1 MSVDLAS
8 EPISETE
15 RQKYCVE
22 MMQRL
27 NKQRRNEDSCDLIL
41 EVGSGDDRARL
52 KAHRNVL
59 CAASPLFYNAL
70 NTEMKEKKEGVIR
83 LEKASKGLMEDVL
96 EYLYTGHVE
105 ISERNAV
112 DLLAMADYLIIP
124 SISETE
130 RQQYCVEMMQ
140 RLNIQRRNEDSCDLI
155 LEVGSGDDRARLKA
169 HRNVLCAASPLFYNA
184 LNTEMKEKKEG
195 VIRLEKASKGLME
208 DVLEYLYTGH
218 VYISERNAVD
228 LLAMADYLIIP
239 SLKVKSCEVISQ
251 SMSHTNCLLFYYVA
265 MSYQCT
271 ELQERTRN
279 FIFANFMSVTGT
291 DDFLE
296 LSRKQVEEWIS
307 RDEIKVKS
315 EEEVFQVIVKWMEER
330 ESGEHEEFFQLLRH
344 VRLMH
349 VPCNYVLSK
358 ILPHPLVKGSETCTA
373 FARDSTI
380 TTSLKSSSRPPRN
393 CLKRCEDGL
402 FTIWQ
407 EKSFCYLP
415 SENKW
420 HEMSNLLSKKTCSCS
435 CAVVCGKLYVSG
447 EENRIERYDPFSNS
461 WVSLMSNTGVDTYKN
476 PALVNFQGS
485 LFVVGGETSENQ
497 LVNKVQKY
505 NPDTDLWQEVAPMS
519 VAREGVCVVA
529 DERSMYAIGGWSR
542 NGIADVVEKYDP
554 QRNSWSRVASTR
566 EKKAYCCGV
575 LVNSKVFLF
584 GGVKRKVPAVISTL
598 IEIYD
603 PVSDV
608 WTSIQNTS
616 LRSIP
621 VSAVSLKGDIF
632 VVVRSKE
639 NEQKVSQVKIY
650 SGDTNEW
657 KLCAKAPAGAFLN
670 SLAPLKIPRDILTT
684 CKVVTQE
691 QIP

>member
-1 MSVDLAS
+1 MSVDSAA
-8 EPISETE
+8 EP
-15 RQKYCVE
+15 
-22 MMQRL
+22 
-27 NKQRRNEDSCDLIL
+27 
-41 EVGSGDDRARL
+41 
-52 KAHRNVL
+52 
-59 CAASPLFYNAL
+59 
-70 NTEMKEKKEGVIR
+70 
-83 LEKASKGLMEDVL
+83 
-96 EYLYTGHVE
+96 
-105 ISERNAV
+105 
-112 DLLAMADYLIIP
+112 
-124 SISETE
+124 ISETE

-155 LEVGSGDDRARLKA
+155 LEVGSGDDQAHLKA
-169 HRNVLCAASPLFYNA
+169 HRNVLCAASPFFYNA

-195 VIRLEKASKGLME
+195 VIRLEEASKGLME
-208 DVLEYLYTGH
+208 DILEYLYTGH

-251 SMSHTNCLLFYYVA
+251 SMSHTNCLLFYYAA

-307 RDEIKVKS
+307 SDEIKVKS
-315 EEEVFQVIVKWMEER
+315 EEEVFQVIVRWMEER
-330 ESGEHEEFFQLLRH
+330 EIGEREEFFQLLRH
-344 VRLMH
+344 VRFMH
-349 VPCNYVLSK
+349 VPRSYVLSN

-373 FARDSTI
+373 FALDSTM

-393 CLKRCEDGL
+393 CLKTCEDGL
-402 FTIWQ
+402 FTMWQ

-420 HEMSNLLSKKTCSCS
+420 HEMCNLLSKKNCYPCSS
-435 CAVVCGKLYVSG
+435 AVVCGKLYVSV
-447 EENRIERYDPFSNS
+447 EEHRIIERYDPFSNS
-461 WVSLMSNTGVDTYKN
+461 WVSLMSNRGVDTYERL
-476 PALVNFQGS
+476 ALANFQGS
-485 LFVVGGETSENQ
+485 LFAVGGKTSDQ
-497 LVNKVQKY
+497 VVNKVQKY

-519 VAREGVCVVA
+519 VARAGVCVVA
-529 DERSMYAIGGWSR
+529 DESSMYAIGGWSR
-542 NGIADVVEKYDP
+542 IGVLNVVEKYDP
-554 QRNSWSRVASTR
+554 QRNSWSKVASTR

-575 LVNSKVFLF
+575 LVDSKVFLF
-584 GGVKRKVPAVISTL
+584 GGVKRKVPAIISTL

-603 PVSDV
+603 PVSDG
-608 WTSIQNTS
+608 WTSLQNTF

-621 VSAVSLKGDIF
+621 ISAVSLKEEIF
-632 VVVRSKE
+632 VSVRKKE
-639 NEQKVSQVKIY
+639 NERVIHQVNIY
-650 SGDTNEW
+650 HGETNEW
-657 KLCAKAPAGAFLN
+657 KLCAIAPTGVQLC

-691 QIP
+691 QIL

>member
-8 EPISETE
+8 EP
-15 RQKYCVE
+15 
-22 MMQRL
+22 
-27 NKQRRNEDSCDLIL
+27 
-41 EVGSGDDRARL
+41 
-52 KAHRNVL
+52 
-59 CAASPLFYNAL
+59 
-70 NTEMKEKKEGVIR
+70 
-83 LEKASKGLMEDVL
+83 
-96 EYLYTGHVE
+96 
-105 ISERNAV
+105 
-112 DLLAMADYLIIP
+112 
-124 SISETE
+124 ISETE

-155 LEVGSGDDRARLKA
+155 LEVGSDDDQARLKA
-169 HRNVLCAASPLFYNA
+169 HRNVLCAASPFFYNA

-195 VIRLEKASKGLME
+195 VIRLEEASKGLME
-208 DVLEYLYTGH
+208 DILEYLYTGH
-218 VYISERNAVD
+218 VEISERNAVD

-239 SLKVKSCEVISQ
+239 SLKVKSCEVITQ
-251 SMSHTNCLLFYYVA
+251 SMSHTNCLLFYYAA
-265 MSYQCT
+265 MRYQCT

-330 ESGEHEEFFQLLRH
+330 EIGEHEEFFQLLRH

-349 VPCNYVLSK
+349 VPRSYVLSN

-373 FARDSTI
+373 FALDSTM

-393 CLKRCEDGL
+393 CLKTCEDGL
-402 FTIWQ
+402 FTMWQ

-420 HEMSNLLSKKTCSCS
+420 HEMCNLLSKKNCYPCSS
-435 CAVVCGKLYVSG
+435 AVVCGKLYVSV
-447 EENRIERYDPFSNS
+447 EEHRIIERYDPFSNS
-461 WVSLMSNTGVDTYKN
+461 WVSLMSNRGVDTYERL
-476 PALVNFQGS
+476 ALANFQGS
-485 LFVVGGETSENQ
+485 LFAVGGKTSDQ
-497 LVNKVQKY
+497 VVNKVQKY

-519 VAREGVCVVA
+519 VARAGVCVVA
-529 DERSMYAIGGWSR
+529 DESSMYAIGGWSR
-542 NGIADVVEKYDP
+542 IGVLNVVEKYDP
-554 QRNSWSRVASTR
+554 QRNSWSKVASTR

-575 LVNSKVFLF
+575 LVDSKVFLF
-584 GGVKRKVPAVISTL
+584 GGVKRKVPAIISTL

-603 PVSDV
+603 PVSDG
-608 WTSIQNTS
+608 WTSLQNTF

-621 VSAVSLKGDIF
+621 ISAVSLKEEIF
-632 VVVRSKE
+632 VLVRKKE
-639 NEQKVSQVKIY
+639 NEQVIHQVNIY
-650 SGDTNEW
+650 HGETNEW
-657 KLCAKAPAGAFLN
+657 KLCAIAPTGVQLC

-691 QIP
+691 QIV

>member
-8 EPISETE
+8 EP
-15 RQKYCVE
+15 
-22 MMQRL
+22 
-27 NKQRRNEDSCDLIL
+27 
-41 EVGSGDDRARL
+41 
-52 KAHRNVL
+52 
-59 CAASPLFYNAL
+59 
-70 NTEMKEKKEGVIR
+70 
-83 LEKASKGLMEDVL
+83 
-96 EYLYTGHVE
+96 
-105 ISERNAV
+105 
-112 DLLAMADYLIIP
+112 
-124 SISETE
+124 ISETE

-155 LEVGSGDDRARLKA
+155 LEVGSDDDQVRLKA
-169 HRNVLCAASPLFYNA
+169 HRNVLCAASPFFYNA

-195 VIRLEKASKGLME
+195 VIRLEEPSKGLME
-208 DVLEYLYTGH
+208 DILEYLYTGH
-218 VYISERNAVD
+218 VEISERNAVD

-239 SLKVKSCEVISQ
+239 SLKVKSCEVITQ
-251 SMSHTNCLLFYYVA
+251 SMSHSNCLLFYYAA

-330 ESGEHEEFFQLLRH
+330 EIGEHEEFFQLLRH

-349 VPCNYVLSK
+349 LPRDYVLSN

-373 FARDSTI
+373 FALDATM
-380 TTSLKSSSRPPRN
+380 TTSLRSSDRPPRN
-393 CLKRCEDGL
+393 CLKTCEDGL

-420 HEMSNLLSKKTCSCS
+420 HEMCNLLSKKNSSPCSS
-435 CAVVCGKLYVSG
+435 AVVCGKLYVSG
-447 EENRIERYDPFSNS
+447 EENRTIERYDPFSNS
-461 WVSLMSNTGVDTYKN
+461 WVSLMYNGGIDTYGR
-476 PALVNFQGS
+476 PAVVNFQGS
-485 LFVVGGETSENQ
+485 LVVVGGKTSENQ
-497 LVNKVQKY
+497 VADKVQKY

-519 VAREGVCVVA
+519 VARVGVCVVA
-529 DERSMYAIGGWSR
+529 DESSMYAIGGWSMSWFGVL
-542 NGIADVVEKYDP
+542 NVVEKYDP

-566 EKKAYCCGV
+566 EKKMHCCGV

-584 GGVKRKVPAVISTL
+584 GGVKRKVPAAISTL

-608 WTSIQNTS
+608 WTSVQNTS

-632 VVVRSKE
+632 VVFRSKE
-639 NEQKVSQVKIY
+639 NEQIVSQVKIY
-650 SGDTNEW
+650 NVDTNEW
-657 KLCAKAPAGAFLN
+657 KLCAEAPAGAYLY
-670 SLAPLKIPRDILTT
+670 SLAPLKIPRDILST

-691 QIP
+691 QIPLDQIQNLA

>member
-1 MSVDLAS
+1 
-8 EPISETE
+8 
-15 RQKYCVE
+15 
-22 MMQRL
+22 MQRL
-27 NKQRRNEDSCDLIL
+27 NIQRRNEDSCDLIL
-41 EVGSGDDRARL
+41 EVGSGDDQARL

-59 CAASPLFYNAL
+59 CAASPFFYNAL

-83 LEKASKGLMEDVL
+83 LEEASKGLMEDIL

-124 SISETE
+124 S
-130 RQQYCVEMMQ
+130 
-140 RLNIQRRNEDSCDLI
+140 L
-155 LEVGSGDDRARLKA
+155 RA
-169 HRNVLCAASPLFYNA
+169 
-184 LNTEMKEKKEG
+184 
-195 VIRLEKASKGLME
+195 
-208 DVLEYLYTGH
+208 
-218 VYISERNAVD
+218 
-228 LLAMADYLIIP
+228 
-239 SLKVKSCEVISQ
+239 KSCQVISQ
-251 SMSHTNCLLFYYVA
+251 SMSHTNCLLFYYAA
-265 MSYQCT
+265 MRYQCT

-330 ESGEHEEFFQLLRH
+330 EIGEHEEFFQLLRH

-349 VPCNYVLSK
+349 VPRSYVLSN

-373 FARDSTI
+373 FALDSTM

-393 CLKRCEDGL
+393 CLKTCEDSL
-402 FTIWQ
+402 FTMWQ

-420 HEMSNLLSKKTCSCS
+420 HEMCNLLSKKNCYPCSS
-435 CAVVCGKLYVSG
+435 AVVCGKLYVSV
-447 EENRIERYDPFSNS
+447 EEHRIIERYDPFSNS

-519 VAREGVCVVA
+519 VARAGVCVVA
-529 DERSMYAIGGWSR
+529 DESSMYAIGGWSR
-542 NGIADVVEKYDP
+542 IGVLNVVEKYDP
-554 QRNSWSRVASTR
+554 QRNSWSKVASTR

-575 LVNSKVFLF
+575 LVDSKVFLF
-584 GGVKRKVPAVISTL
+584 GGVKRKVPAIISTL

-603 PVSDV
+603 PVSDG
-608 WTSIQNTS
+608 WTSLQNTF

-621 VSAVSLKGDIF
+621 ISAVSLKEEIF
-632 VVVRSKE
+632 VLVRKKE
-639 NEQKVSQVKIY
+639 NERVIHQVNIY
-650 SGDTNEW
+650 HGETNEW
-657 KLCAKAPAGAFLN
+657 KLCAIAPTGVQLC

-691 QIP
+691 QIL

>member
-59 CAASPLFYNAL
+59 CAASPFFYNAL

-83 LEKASKGLMEDVL
+83 IEEASKGLMEDIL
-96 EYLYTGHVE
+96 EYLYTG
-105 ISERNAV
+105 N
-112 DLLAMADYLIIP
+112 
-124 SISETE
+124 
-130 RQQYCVEMMQ
+130 
-140 RLNIQRRNEDSCDLI
+140 
-155 LEVGSGDDRARLKA
+155 
-169 HRNVLCAASPLFYNA
+169 
-184 LNTEMKEKKEG
+184 
-195 VIRLEKASKGLME
+195 
-208 DVLEYLYTGH
+208 

-239 SLKVKSCEVISQ
+239 SLKVKSCEVITQ
-251 SMSHTNCLLFYYVA
+251 SMSHTNCLLFYYAA
-265 MSYQCT
+265 MRYQCT
-271 ELQERTRN
+271 GLQERTRN

-315 EEEVFQVIVKWMEER
+315 EEEVFQVIVKWMEGR
-330 ESGEHEEFFQLLRH
+330 EIGEHKEFFQLLRH

-349 VPCNYVLSK
+349 VPRNYVLSN

-373 FARDSTI
+373 FALDSTM

-393 CLKRCEDGL
+393 CLKTCEDGL
-402 FTIWQ
+402 FTMWQ

-420 HEMSNLLSKKTCSCS
+420 HEMCNLLSKKNCYPCSS
-435 CAVVCGKLYVSG
+435 AVVCGKLYVSV
-447 EENRIERYDPFSNS
+447 EEHRIIERYDPFSNS
-461 WVSLMSNTGVDTYKN
+461 WVSLMSNRGVDTYERL
-476 PALVNFQGS
+476 ALANFQGS
-485 LFVVGGETSENQ
+485 LFAVGGKTSDQ
-497 LVNKVQKY
+497 VVNKVQKY

-519 VAREGVCVVA
+519 VARAGVCVVA
-529 DERSMYAIGGWSR
+529 DESSMYAIGGWSR
-542 NGIADVVEKYDP
+542 IGVLNVVEKYDP
-554 QRNSWSRVASTR
+554 QRNSWSKVASTR

-575 LVNSKVFLF
+575 LVDSKVFLF
-584 GGVKRKVPAVISTL
+584 GGVKRKVPAIISTL

-603 PVSDV
+603 PVSDG
-608 WTSIQNTS
+608 WTSVQNTF

-621 VSAVSLKGDIF
+621 ISAVSLKEEIF
-632 VVVRSKE
+632 VLVRKKE
-639 NEQKVSQVKIY
+639 NERVIHQVNIY
-650 SGDTNEW
+650 HGETNEW
-657 KLCAKAPAGAFLN
+657 KLCAIAPTGVQLC

>member
-15 RQKYCVE
+15 RQK
-22 MMQRL
+22 
-27 NKQRRNEDSCDLIL
+27 
-41 EVGSGDDRARL
+41 
-52 KAHRNVL
+52 
-59 CAASPLFYNAL
+59 
-70 NTEMKEKKEGVIR
+70 
-83 LEKASKGLMEDVL
+83 
-96 EYLYTGHVE
+96 
-105 ISERNAV
+105 
-112 DLLAMADYLIIP
+112 
-124 SISETE
+124 
-130 RQQYCVEMMQ
+130 YCVEMMQ

-169 HRNVLCAASPLFYNA
+169 HRNVLCAASPFFYNA

-195 VIRLEKASKGLME
+195 VIRIEEASKGLME
-208 DVLEYLYTGH
+208 DILEYLYTGN

-239 SLKVKSCEVISQ
+239 SLKVKSCEVITQ
-251 SMSHTNCLLFYYVA
+251 SMCHTNCLLFYYAA
-265 MSYQCT
+265 MRYQCT
-271 ELQERTRN
+271 GLQERTRN

-330 ESGEHEEFFQLLRH
+330 EIGEHEEFFQLLRH

-349 VPCNYVLSK
+349 VPRSYVLSN

-373 FARDSTI
+373 FALDSTM

-393 CLKRCEDGL
+393 CLKTCEDGL
-402 FTIWQ
+402 FTMWQ

-420 HEMSNLLSKKTCSCS
+420 HEMCNLLSKKNCYPCSS
-435 CAVVCGKLYVSG
+435 AVVCGKLYVSV
-447 EENRIERYDPFSNS
+447 EEHRIIERYDPFSNS
-461 WVSLMSNTGVDTYKN
+461 WVSLMSNRGVDTYERL
-476 PALVNFQGS
+476 ALANFQGS
-485 LFVVGGETSENQ
+485 LFAVGGKTSDQ
-497 LVNKVQKY
+497 VVNKVQKY

-519 VAREGVCVVA
+519 VARAGVCVVA
-529 DERSMYAIGGWSR
+529 DESSMYAIGGWSR
-542 NGIADVVEKYDP
+542 IGVLNVVEKYDP
-554 QRNSWSRVASTR
+554 QRNSWSKVASTR

-575 LVNSKVFLF
+575 LVDSKVFLF
-584 GGVKRKVPAVISTL
+584 GGVKRKVPAIISTL

-603 PVSDV
+603 PVSDG
-608 WTSIQNTS
+608 WTSVQNTF

-621 VSAVSLKGDIF
+621 ISAVSLKEEIF
-632 VVVRSKE
+632 VLVRKKE
-639 NEQKVSQVKIY
+639 NERVIHQVNIY
-650 SGDTNEW
+650 HGETNEW
-657 KLCAKAPAGAFLN
+657 KLCAIAPTGVQLC

>member
-1 MSVDLAS
+1 MSVAS
-8 EPISETE
+8 EP
-15 RQKYCVE
+15 
-22 MMQRL
+22 
-27 NKQRRNEDSCDLIL
+27 
-41 EVGSGDDRARL
+41 
-52 KAHRNVL
+52 
-59 CAASPLFYNAL
+59 
-70 NTEMKEKKEGVIR
+70 
-83 LEKASKGLMEDVL
+83 
-96 EYLYTGHVE
+96 
-105 ISERNAV
+105 
-112 DLLAMADYLIIP
+112 
-124 SISETE
+124 ISETE

-169 HRNVLCAASPLFYNA
+169 HRNVLCAASPFLYNA

-195 VIRLEKASKGLME
+195 VIRLEEASKGLME
-208 DVLEYLYTGH
+208 DILEYLYTGH
-218 VYISERNAVD
+218 VEISERNAVD

-239 SLKVKSCEVISQ
+239 SLKAKSCEVIWQ
-251 SMSHTNCLLFYYVA
+251 SMSHTNCLLFYYAA

-349 VPCNYVLSK
+349 VPRNYVLSN

-420 HEMSNLLSKKTCSCS
+420 HEMCNLLSKKNCHPCSS
-435 CAVVCGKLYVSG
+435 AVVCGKLYVSV
-447 EENRIERYDPFSNS
+447 EENRIIERYDPFSNS

-485 LFVVGGETSENQ
+485 LFVVGGGTSENQ

-519 VAREGVCVVA
+519 VARMGVCVVA
-529 DERSMYAIGGWSR
+529 DESSMYAIGGWSQ
-542 NGIADVVEKYDP
+542 NGVADVVEKYDP

-566 EKKAYCCGV
+566 EKKMYCCGV
-575 LVNSKVFLF
+575 LVNNKVFLF
-584 GGVKRKVPAVISTL
+584 GGVMRKAPTILSTL

-603 PVSDV
+603 PMSDG
-608 WTSIQNTS
+608 WTSLQNTF

-621 VSAVSLKGDIF
+621 ISAVSLKEEIF
-632 VVVRSKE
+632 VLVRKKE
-639 NEQKVSQVKIY
+639 NERVIHQVNIY
-650 SGDTNEW
+650 HGETNEW
-657 KLCAKAPAGAFLN
+657 KLCAPTGVQLC

-691 QIP
+691 QIL

>member
-8 EPISETE
+8 EP
-15 RQKYCVE
+15 
-22 MMQRL
+22 
-27 NKQRRNEDSCDLIL
+27 
-41 EVGSGDDRARL
+41 
-52 KAHRNVL
+52 
-59 CAASPLFYNAL
+59 
-70 NTEMKEKKEGVIR
+70 
-83 LEKASKGLMEDVL
+83 
-96 EYLYTGHVE
+96 
-105 ISERNAV
+105 
-112 DLLAMADYLIIP
+112 
-124 SISETE
+124 ISETE

-155 LEVGSGDDRARLKA
+155 LEVGSGDDQARLKA
-169 HRNVLCAASPLFYNA
+169 HRNVLCAASPFFYKA

-195 VIRLEKASKGLME
+195 VIRLEEASKGLME
-208 DVLEYLYTGH
+208 DILEYLYTGH
-218 VYISERNAVD
+218 VQISERNAVD

-239 SLKVKSCEVISQ
+239 SLKVKSCEVITQ
-251 SMSHTNCLLFYYVA
+251 SMSHTNCLLFYYAA
-265 MSYQCT
+265 MRYQCT

-330 ESGEHEEFFQLLRH
+330 EIGEHEEFFQLLRH

-349 VPCNYVLSK
+349 VPRSYVLSN

-373 FARDSTI
+373 FALDSTM

-393 CLKRCEDGL
+393 CLKTCEDGL
-402 FTIWQ
+402 FTMWQ

-420 HEMSNLLSKKTCSCS
+420 HEMCNLLSKKNCYPCSS
-435 CAVVCGKLYVSG
+435 AVVCGKLYVSV
-447 EENRIERYDPFSNS
+447 EEHRIIERYDPFSNS
-461 WVSLMSNTGVDTYKN
+461 WVSLMSNRGVDTYERL
-476 PALVNFQGS
+476 ALANFQGS
-485 LFVVGGETSENQ
+485 LFAVGGKTSENQ
-497 LVNKVQKY
+497 VVNKVQKY
-505 NPDTDLWQEVAPMS
+505 NPDTDLWLEVAPMS
-519 VAREGVCVVA
+519 VARAGVCVVA
-529 DERSMYAIGGWSR
+529 DESSMYAIGGWSR
-542 NGIADVVEKYDP
+542 IGVLNVVEKYDP
-554 QRNSWSRVASTR
+554 QRNSWSKVASTR
-566 EKKAYCCGV
+566 EKKMYCCGV
-575 LVNSKVFLF
+575 LVDSKVFLF
-584 GGVKRKVPAVISTL
+584 GGVKRKVPAIISTL

-603 PVSDV
+603 PVSDG
-608 WTSIQNTS
+608 WTSLQNTF

-621 VSAVSLKGDIF
+621 ISAVSLKEEIF
-632 VVVRSKE
+632 VLVRKKE
-639 NEQKVSQVKIY
+639 NERVIHQVNIY
-650 SGDTNEW
+650 HGETNEW
-657 KLCAKAPAGAFLN
+657 KLCAIAPTGVQLC

>member
-15 RQKYCVE
+15 RQQYCVE

-27 NKQRRNEDSCDLIL
+27 NIQRRNEDSCDVIL
-41 EVGSGDDRARL
+41 EVGSGDDQARL
-52 KAHRNVL
+52 KAHRIVL
-59 CAASPLFYNAL
+59 CAASPFFYNAL
-70 NTEMKEKKEGVIR
+70 NSEMKEKKEGVIR
-83 LEKASKGLMEDVL
+83 LEEAIKGLMEDIL

-124 SISETE
+124 S
-130 RQQYCVEMMQ
+130 
-140 RLNIQRRNEDSCDLI
+140 
-155 LEVGSGDDRARLKA
+155 
-169 HRNVLCAASPLFYNA
+169 
-184 LNTEMKEKKEG
+184 
-195 VIRLEKASKGLME
+195 
-208 DVLEYLYTGH
+208 
-218 VYISERNAVD
+218 
-228 LLAMADYLIIP
+228 
-239 SLKVKSCEVISQ
+239 LKVKSCEVITQ
-251 SMSHTNCLLFYYVA
+251 SMSHTNCLLFYYAA
-265 MSYQCT
+265 MRYQCT

-330 ESGEHEEFFQLLRH
+330 EIGEHEEFFQLLRH

-349 VPCNYVLSK
+349 VPRSYVLSN

-373 FARDSTI
+373 FALDSTM

-393 CLKRCEDGL
+393 CLKTCEDGL
-402 FTIWQ
+402 FTMWQ

-420 HEMSNLLSKKTCSCS
+420 HEMCNLLSKKNCYPCSS
-435 CAVVCGKLYVSG
+435 AVVCGKLYVSV
-447 EENRIERYDPFSNS
+447 EEHRIIERYDPFSNS
-461 WVSLMSNTGVDTYKN
+461 WVSLMSNRGVDTYERL
-476 PALVNFQGS
+476 ALANFQGS
-485 LFVVGGETSENQ
+485 LFAVGGKTSDQ
-497 LVNKVQKY
+497 VVNKVQKY

-519 VAREGVCVVA
+519 VARAGVCVVA
-529 DERSMYAIGGWSR
+529 DESSMYAIGGWSR
-542 NGIADVVEKYDP
+542 IGVLNVVEKYDP
-554 QRNSWSRVASTR
+554 QRNSWSKVASTR

-575 LVNSKVFLF
+575 LVDSKVFLF
-584 GGVKRKVPAVISTL
+584 GGVKRKVPAIISTL

-603 PVSDV
+603 PVSDG
-608 WTSIQNTS
+608 WTSLQNTF

-621 VSAVSLKGDIF
+621 ISAVSLKEEIF
-632 VVVRSKE
+632 VLVRKKE
-639 NEQKVSQVKIY
+639 NEQVIHQVNIY
-650 SGDTNEW
+650 HGETNEW
-657 KLCAKAPAGAFLN
+657 KLCAIAPTGVQLC

>member
-15 RQKYCVE
+15 RQK
-22 MMQRL
+22 
-27 NKQRRNEDSCDLIL
+27 
-41 EVGSGDDRARL
+41 
-52 KAHRNVL
+52 
-59 CAASPLFYNAL
+59 
-70 NTEMKEKKEGVIR
+70 
-83 LEKASKGLMEDVL
+83 
-96 EYLYTGHVE
+96 
-105 ISERNAV
+105 
-112 DLLAMADYLIIP
+112 
-124 SISETE
+124 
-130 RQQYCVEMMQ
+130 YCVEMMQ

-169 HRNVLCAASPLFYNA
+169 HRNVLCAASPFFYNA

-195 VIRLEKASKGLME
+195 VIRIEEASKGLME
-208 DVLEYLYTGH
+208 DILEYLYTGN

-239 SLKVKSCEVISQ
+239 SLKVKSCEVITQ
-251 SMSHTNCLLFYYVA
+251 SMCHTNCLLFYYAA
-265 MSYQCT
+265 MRYQCT
-271 ELQERTRN
+271 GLQERTRN

-330 ESGEHEEFFQLLRH
+330 EIGEHEEFFQLLRH

-349 VPCNYVLSK
+349 VPRSYVLSN

-373 FARDSTI
+373 FALDSTM

-393 CLKRCEDGL
+393 CLKTCEDGL
-402 FTIWQ
+402 FTMWQ

-420 HEMSNLLSKKTCSCS
+420 HEMCNLLSKKNCYPCSS
-435 CAVVCGKLYVSG
+435 AVVCGKLYVSV
-447 EENRIERYDPFSNS
+447 EEHRIIERYDPFSNS
-461 WVSLMSNTGVDTYKN
+461 WVSLMSNRGVDTYERL
-476 PALVNFQGS
+476 ALANFQGS
-485 LFVVGGETSENQ
+485 LFAVGGKTSDQ
-497 LVNKVQKY
+497 VVNKVQKY

-519 VAREGVCVVA
+519 VARAGVCVVA
-529 DERSMYAIGGWSR
+529 DESSMYAIGGWSR
-542 NGIADVVEKYDP
+542 IGVLNVVEKYDP
-554 QRNSWSRVASTR
+554 QRNSWSKVASTR

-575 LVNSKVFLF
+575 LVDSKVFLF
-584 GGVKRKVPAVISTL
+584 GGVKRKVPAIISTL

-603 PVSDV
+603 PVSDG
-608 WTSIQNTS
+608 WTSVQNTF

-621 VSAVSLKGDIF
+621 ISAVSLKEEIF
-632 VVVRSKE
+632 VLVRKKE
-639 NEQKVSQVKIY
+639 NEQVIHQVNIY
-650 SGDTNEW
+650 HGETNEW
-657 KLCAKAPAGAFLN
+657 KLCAIAPTGVQLC

>member
-8 EPISETE
+8 EP
-15 RQKYCVE
+15 
-22 MMQRL
+22 
-27 NKQRRNEDSCDLIL
+27 
-41 EVGSGDDRARL
+41 
-52 KAHRNVL
+52 
-59 CAASPLFYNAL
+59 
-70 NTEMKEKKEGVIR
+70 
-83 LEKASKGLMEDVL
+83 
-96 EYLYTGHVE
+96 
-105 ISERNAV
+105 
-112 DLLAMADYLIIP
+112 
-124 SISETE
+124 ISETE

-155 LEVGSGDDRARLKA
+155 LEVGSGDDQARLKA
-169 HRNVLCAASPLFYNA
+169 HRNVLCAASPFFYNA

-195 VIRLEKASKGLME
+195 VIRLEEASKGLME
-208 DVLEYLYTGH
+208 DIVEYLYTGH
-218 VYISERNAVD
+218 VEISERNAVD

-239 SLKVKSCEVISQ
+239 SLKVKSCEVITQ
-251 SMSHTNCLLFYYVA
+251 SMCHTNCLLFYYAA
-265 MSYQCT
+265 MRYQCT
-271 ELQERTRN
+271 GLQERTRN

-330 ESGEHEEFFQLLRH
+330 EIGEHEEFFQLLRH

-349 VPCNYVLSK
+349 VPRSYVLSN

-373 FARDSTI
+373 FALDSTM

-393 CLKRCEDGL
+393 CLKTCEDGL
-402 FTIWQ
+402 FTMWQ

-420 HEMSNLLSKKTCSCS
+420 HEMCNLLSKKNCYPCSS
-435 CAVVCGKLYVSG
+435 AVVCGKLYVSV
-447 EENRIERYDPFSNS
+447 EEHRIIERYDPFSNS
-461 WVSLMSNTGVDTYKN
+461 WVSLMSNRGVDTYERL
-476 PALVNFQGS
+476 ALANFQGS
-485 LFVVGGETSENQ
+485 LFAVGGKTSDQ
-497 LVNKVQKY
+497 VVNKVQKY

-519 VAREGVCVVA
+519 VARAGVCVVA
-529 DERSMYAIGGWSR
+529 DESSMYAIGGWSR
-542 NGIADVVEKYDP
+542 IGVLNVVEKYDP
-554 QRNSWSRVASTR
+554 QRNSWSKVASTR

-575 LVNSKVFLF
+575 LVDSKVFLF
-584 GGVKRKVPAVISTL
+584 GGVKRKVPAIISTL

-603 PVSDV
+603 PVSDG
-608 WTSIQNTS
+608 WTSVQNTF

-621 VSAVSLKGDIF
+621 ISAVSLKEEIF
-632 VVVRSKE
+632 VLVRKKE
-639 NEQKVSQVKIY
+639 NEQVIHQVNIY
-650 SGDTNEW
+650 HGETNEW
-657 KLCAKAPAGAFLN
+657 KLCAIAPTGVQLC

>member
-8 EPISETE
+8 EP
-15 RQKYCVE
+15 
-22 MMQRL
+22 
-27 NKQRRNEDSCDLIL
+27 
-41 EVGSGDDRARL
+41 
-52 KAHRNVL
+52 
-59 CAASPLFYNAL
+59 
-70 NTEMKEKKEGVIR
+70 
-83 LEKASKGLMEDVL
+83 
-96 EYLYTGHVE
+96 
-105 ISERNAV
+105 
-112 DLLAMADYLIIP
+112 
-124 SISETE
+124 ISETE

-155 LEVGSGDDRARLKA
+155 LEVGSGDDQACLKA
-169 HRNVLCAASPLFYNA
+169 HRNVLCAASPFFYNA

-195 VIRLEKASKGLME
+195 VIRLEEASKGLME
-208 DVLEYLYTGH
+208 DILEYLYTGH

-239 SLKVKSCEVISQ
+239 SLKVKSCEVITQ
-251 SMSHTNCLLFYYVA
+251 SMSHTNCLLFYYAA
-265 MSYQCT
+265 MRYQCT

-330 ESGEHEEFFQLLRH
+330 EIGEHEEFFQLLRH

-349 VPCNYVLSK
+349 VPRSYVLSN

-373 FARDSTI
+373 FALDSTM

-393 CLKRCEDGL
+393 CLKTCEDGL
-402 FTIWQ
+402 FTMWQ

-420 HEMSNLLSKKTCSCS
+420 HEMCNLLSKKNCYPCSS
-435 CAVVCGKLYVSG
+435 AVVCGKLYVSV
-447 EENRIERYDPFSNS
+447 EEHRIIERYDPFSNS
-461 WVSLMSNTGVDTYKN
+461 WVSLMSNRGVDTYERL
-476 PALVNFQGS
+476 ALANFQGS
-485 LFVVGGETSENQ
+485 LFAVGGKTSDQ
-497 LVNKVQKY
+497 VVNKVQKY

-519 VAREGVCVVA
+519 VARAGVCVVA
-529 DERSMYAIGGWSR
+529 DESSMYAIGGWSR
-542 NGIADVVEKYDP
+542 IGVLNVVEKYDP
-554 QRNSWSRVASTR
+554 QRNSWSKVASTR

-584 GGVKRKVPAVISTL
+584 GGVKRKVPAIISTL
-598 IEIYD
+598 TEIYD
-603 PVSDV
+603 PVSDG
-608 WTSIQNTS
+608 WTSLQNTF

-621 VSAVSLKGDIF
+621 ISAVSLKEEIF
-632 VVVRSKE
+632 VLVRKKE
-639 NEQKVSQVKIY
+639 NERVIHQVNIY
-650 SGDTNEW
+650 HGETNEW
-657 KLCAKAPAGAFLN
+657 KLCAIAPTGVQLC

-691 QIP
+691 QIV

>member
-8 EPISETE
+8 EP
-15 RQKYCVE
+15 
-22 MMQRL
+22 
-27 NKQRRNEDSCDLIL
+27 
-41 EVGSGDDRARL
+41 
-52 KAHRNVL
+52 
-59 CAASPLFYNAL
+59 
-70 NTEMKEKKEGVIR
+70 
-83 LEKASKGLMEDVL
+83 
-96 EYLYTGHVE
+96 
-105 ISERNAV
+105 
-112 DLLAMADYLIIP
+112 
-124 SISETE
+124 ISETE

-155 LEVGSGDDRARLKA
+155 LEVGSGDDQARLKA

-195 VIRLEKASKGLME
+195 VIRLEEASKGLME
-208 DVLEYLYTGH
+208 DILEYLYTGH

-239 SLKVKSCEVISQ
+239 SLKVKSCEVITQ
-251 SMSHTNCLLFYYVA
+251 SMSHTNCLLFYYAA
-265 MSYQCT
+265 MRYQCT

-330 ESGEHEEFFQLLRH
+330 EIGEHEEFFQLLRH

-349 VPCNYVLSK
+349 VPRSYVLSN

-373 FARDSTI
+373 FALDSTM

-393 CLKRCEDGL
+393 CLKTCEDGL
-402 FTIWQ
+402 FTMWQ

-420 HEMSNLLSKKTCSCS
+420 HEMCNLLSKKNCYPCSS
-435 CAVVCGKLYVSG
+435 AVVCGKLYVSV
-447 EENRIERYDPFSNS
+447 EEHRIIERYDPFSNS
-461 WVSLMSNTGVDTYKN
+461 WVSLMSNRGVDTYERL
-476 PALVNFQGS
+476 ALANFQGS
-485 LFVVGGETSENQ
+485 LFAVGGKTSDQ
-497 LVNKVQKY
+497 VVNKVQKY

-519 VAREGVCVVA
+519 VARAGVCVVA
-529 DERSMYAIGGWSR
+529 DESSMYAIGGWSR
-542 NGIADVVEKYDP
+542 IGVLNVVEKYDP
-554 QRNSWSRVASTR
+554 QRNSWSKVASTR

-575 LVNSKVFLF
+575 LVDSKVFLF
-584 GGVKRKVPAVISTL
+584 GGVKRKVPAIISTL

-603 PVSDV
+603 PVSDG
-608 WTSIQNTS
+608 WTSLQNTF

-621 VSAVSLKGDIF
+621 ISAVSLKEEIF
-632 VVVRSKE
+632 VLVRKKE
-639 NEQKVSQVKIY
+639 NEQVIHQVNIY
-650 SGDTNEW
+650 HGETNEW
-657 KLCAKAPAGAFLN
+657 KLCAIAPTGVQLC

-691 QIP
+691 QIV

>member
-15 RQKYCVE
+15 RQK
-22 MMQRL
+22 
-27 NKQRRNEDSCDLIL
+27 
-41 EVGSGDDRARL
+41 
-52 KAHRNVL
+52 
-59 CAASPLFYNAL
+59 
-70 NTEMKEKKEGVIR
+70 
-83 LEKASKGLMEDVL
+83 
-96 EYLYTGHVE
+96 
-105 ISERNAV
+105 
-112 DLLAMADYLIIP
+112 
-124 SISETE
+124 
-130 RQQYCVEMMQ
+130 YCVEMMQ

-169 HRNVLCAASPLFYNA
+169 HRNVLCAASPFFYNA

-195 VIRLEKASKGLME
+195 VIRLEEASKGLME
-208 DVLEYLYTGH
+208 DILEYLYTGN

-239 SLKVKSCEVISQ
+239 SLKVKSCEVITQ
-251 SMSHTNCLLFYYVA
+251 SMSHTNCLLFYYAA
-265 MSYQCT
+265 MRYQCT
-271 ELQERTRN
+271 GLQERTRN

-315 EEEVFQVIVKWMEER
+315 EEEVFQVIVKWMEGR
-330 ESGEHEEFFQLLRH
+330 EIGEHKEFFQLLRH

-349 VPCNYVLSK
+349 VPRNYVLSN

-373 FARDSTI
+373 FALDSTM

-393 CLKRCEDGL
+393 CLKTCEDGL

-420 HEMSNLLSKKTCSCS
+420 HEMCNLLSKKNCYPCSS
-435 CAVVCGKLYVSG
+435 AVVCGKLYVSV
-447 EENRIERYDPFSNS
+447 EEHRIIERYDPFSNS
-461 WVSLMSNTGVDTYKN
+461 WVSLMSNRGVDTYERL
-476 PALVNFQGS
+476 ALANFQGS
-485 LFVVGGETSENQ
+485 LFAVGGKTSDQ
-497 LVNKVQKY
+497 VVNKVQKY

-519 VAREGVCVVA
+519 VARAGVCVVA
-529 DERSMYAIGGWSR
+529 DESSMYAIGGWSR
-542 NGIADVVEKYDP
+542 IGVLNVVEKYDP
-554 QRNSWSRVASTR
+554 QRNSWSKVASTR

-575 LVNSKVFLF
+575 LVDSKVFLF
-584 GGVKRKVPAVISTL
+584 GGVKRKVPAIISTL

-603 PVSDV
+603 PVSDG
-608 WTSIQNTS
+608 WTSVQNTF

-621 VSAVSLKGDIF
+621 ISAVSLKEEIF
-632 VVVRSKE
+632 VLVRKKE
-639 NEQKVSQVKIY
+639 NERVIHQVNIY
-650 SGDTNEW
+650 HGETNEW
-657 KLCAKAPAGAFLN
+657 KLCAIAPTGVQLC

>member
-8 EPISETE
+8 EP
-15 RQKYCVE
+15 
-22 MMQRL
+22 
-27 NKQRRNEDSCDLIL
+27 
-41 EVGSGDDRARL
+41 
-52 KAHRNVL
+52 
-59 CAASPLFYNAL
+59 
-70 NTEMKEKKEGVIR
+70 
-83 LEKASKGLMEDVL
+83 
-96 EYLYTGHVE
+96 
-105 ISERNAV
+105 
-112 DLLAMADYLIIP
+112 
-124 SISETE
+124 ISETE

-155 LEVGSGDDRARLKA
+155 LEVGSGDDQARLKA
-169 HRNVLCAASPLFYNA
+169 HRNVLCAASPFFYNA

-195 VIRLEKASKGLME
+195 VIRLEEASKGLME
-208 DVLEYLYTGH
+208 DILEYLYTGH
-218 VYISERNAVD
+218 VHISERNAVD

-239 SLKVKSCEVISQ
+239 SLKVKSCEVITQ
-251 SMSHTNCLLFYYVA
+251 SMSHTNCLLFYYAA
-265 MSYQCT
+265 MRYQCT

-307 RDEIKVKS
+307 SDEIKVKS

-330 ESGEHEEFFQLLRH
+330 EIGEHEEFFQLLRH

-349 VPCNYVLSK
+349 LPRDYVLSN

-373 FARDSTI
+373 FALDATM
-380 TTSLKSSSRPPRN
+380 TTSLRSSDRPPRN
-393 CLKRCEDGL
+393 CLKTCEDGL

-420 HEMSNLLSKKTCSCS
+420 HEMCNLLSKKNSIPCLS
-435 CAVVCGKLYVSG
+435 AVVCGKLYVSG
-447 EENRIERYDPFSNS
+447 EENGTIERYDPFSNS
-461 WVSLMSNTGVDTYKN
+461 WVSLMYNGGIDTYGR
-476 PALVNFQGS
+476 PAVVNFQGS
-485 LFVVGGETSENQ
+485 LVVVGGKTSENQ
-497 LVNKVQKY
+497 VVDKVQKY

-519 VAREGVCVVA
+519 VARVGVCVVA
-529 DERSMYAIGGWSR
+529 DESSMYAIGGWSMSWFGVL
-542 NGIADVVEKYDP
+542 NVVEKYDP

-566 EKKAYCCGV
+566 EKKMHCCGV

-584 GGVKRKVPAVISTL
+584 GGVKRKVPAAISTL

-608 WTSIQNTS
+608 WTSVQNTS

-632 VVVRSKE
+632 VVFRSKE
-639 NEQKVSQVKIY
+639 NEQIVSQVKIY
-650 SGDTNEW
+650 NVDTNEW
-657 KLCAKAPAGAFLN
+657 KLCAEAPAGAYLYG
-670 SLAPLKIPRDILTT
+670 LAPLKIPRDILST

-691 QIP
+691 QIPLDQIQNLT

>member
-8 EPISETE
+8 EP
-15 RQKYCVE
+15 
-22 MMQRL
+22 
-27 NKQRRNEDSCDLIL
+27 
-41 EVGSGDDRARL
+41 
-52 KAHRNVL
+52 
-59 CAASPLFYNAL
+59 
-70 NTEMKEKKEGVIR
+70 
-83 LEKASKGLMEDVL
+83 
-96 EYLYTGHVE
+96 
-105 ISERNAV
+105 
-112 DLLAMADYLIIP
+112 
-124 SISETE
+124 ISETE

-155 LEVGSGDDRARLKA
+155 LEVGSGDDQACLKA
-169 HRNVLCAASPLFYNA
+169 HRNVLCAASPFFYNA

-195 VIRLEKASKGLME
+195 VIRLEEAIKGLME
-208 DVLEYLYTGH
+208 DILEYLYTGN

-239 SLKVKSCEVISQ
+239 SLKVKSCEVITQ
-251 SMSHTNCLLFYYVA
+251 SMSHTNCLLFYYAA
-265 MSYQCT
+265 MRYQCT

-330 ESGEHEEFFQLLRH
+330 EIGEHEEFFQLLRH

-349 VPCNYVLSK
+349 VPRSYVLSN

-373 FARDSTI
+373 FALDSTM
-380 TTSLKSSSRPPRN
+380 TTSLKSLSRPPRN
-393 CLKRCEDGL
+393 CLKTCEDGL
-402 FTIWQ
+402 FTMWQ

-420 HEMSNLLSKKTCSCS
+420 HEMCNLLSKKNCYPCSS
-435 CAVVCGKLYVSG
+435 AVVCGKLYVSV
-447 EENRIERYDPFSNS
+447 EEHRIIERYDPFSNS
-461 WVSLMSNTGVDTYKN
+461 WVSLMSNRGVDTYERL
-476 PALVNFQGS
+476 ALANFQGS
-485 LFVVGGETSENQ
+485 LFAVGGKTSDQ
-497 LVNKVQKY
+497 VVNKVQKY

-519 VAREGVCVVA
+519 VARAGVCVVA
-529 DERSMYAIGGWSR
+529 DESSMYAIGGWSR
-542 NGIADVVEKYDP
+542 IGVLNVVEKYDP
-554 QRNSWSRVASTR
+554 QRNSWSKVASTR

-575 LVNSKVFLF
+575 LVDSKVFLF
-584 GGVKRKVPAVISTL
+584 GGVKRKVPAIISTL

-603 PVSDV
+603 PVSDG
-608 WTSIQNTS
+608 WTSLQNTF

-621 VSAVSLKGDIF
+621 ISAVSLKEEIF
-632 VVVRSKE
+632 VLVRKKE
-639 NEQKVSQVKIY
+639 NEQVIHQVNIY
-650 SGDTNEW
+650 HGETNEW
-657 KLCAKAPAGAFLN
+657 KLCAIAPTGVQLC

-691 QIP
+691 QIV